1 MGSSQSTPKV
11 TAHDRAILDLKL
23 QRDKLKQY
31 QKKIQVVLDR
41 EHEIAKAHLATG
53 QKDRAVIALRRRKY
67 QQSLLL
73 KTDSQLENLE
83 QLVSTIEFS
92 LIEVSVLH
100 GLKQGNEVLQEIHR
114 EMSIE
119 SVEKLMDETQEAR
132 EYQREIGDL
141 LANRLT
147 NDEEGAVQEELR
159 ALQAE
164 ALGQAEPEVR
174 MDLPSPPSSLPLL
187 SPPEGQGS
195 SRLLRS
201 RDPHISAEV
210 QQTSP
215 TTNREQVA
223 MLG

>member
-1 MGSSQSTPKV
+1 MGSGQSTPKV

-41 EHEIAKAHLATG
+41 EHEIAKVHLATG

-92 LIEVSVLH
+92 LVELSVLH

-147 NDEEGAVQEELR
+147 HEEEDAVQAELL
-159 ALQAE
+159 ALQGE

-174 MDLPSPPSSLPLL
+174 LDLPSAPRSLPLV
-187 SPPEGQGS
+187 SE
-195 SRLLRS
+195 
-201 RDPHISAEV
+201 EV
-210 QQTSP
+210 QQAP
-215 TTNREQVA
+215 LEAKRERVPVPSS
-223 MLG
+223 